1 MADKIGTD
9 EYGEILIYQTDDGQT
24 NIEVK
29 IEDDTVWLTQQQL
42 TELYQC
48 SKSNISEHIKH
59 IFEEG
64 ELDKDSVVRKFR
76 TTADDGKTYNVTYY
90 NLDMIISLGY
100 RIKSVIATRFRQ
112 WATKRL
118 KDDGQTNIEVK
129 IEDDTVWLT
138 QQQLTELYQCSKS
151 NISEHIKHIFEEGE
165 LDKDSVVRKFRTT
178 ADDGKTYNVTYY
190 NLDMIISLGYRIKSV
205 IATRFRQWATK
216 RLKEYMIKGFTIDD
230 ERLKGNGGG
239 NYWKELLDRIRDIR
253 SSEKV
258 LYRQVLDLYATSVD
272 YNPHS
277 EESVRFFKIVQN
289 KLHYAAHGHTAA
301 EVIYQRAD
309 AEKPFMG
316 LTSFSGELPAL
327 KDIGI
332 AKNYLEEN
340 ELKVLNNLVSGY
352 FDLAEINAIEHKPMY
367 MDDYVK
373 QLDSVL
379 SSGNRKLLTGSGSV
393 SHKQALEKA
402 KSEYRKYQE
411 ITLTPV
417 EKAYLESIKEVSKEV
432 KRR

>member
-1 MADKIGTD
+1 MTR
-9 EYGEILIYQTDDGQT
+9 QFP
-24 NIEVK
+24 
-29 IEDDTVWLTQQQL
+29 
-42 TELYQC
+42 
-48 SKSNISEHIKH
+48 H
-59 IFEEG
+59 
-64 ELDKDSVVRKFR
+64 
-76 TTADDGKTYNVTYY
+76 Y
-90 NLDMIISLGY
+90 NLD
-100 RIKSVIATRFRQ
+100 R
-112 WATKRL
+112 
-118 KDDGQTNIEVK
+118 
-129 IEDDTVWLT
+129 
-138 QQQLTELYQCSKS
+138 
-151 NISEHIKHIFEEGE
+151 
-165 LDKDSVVRKFRTT
+165 
-178 ADDGKTYNVTYY
+178 
-190 NLDMIISLGYRIKSV
+190 IISLGYRIKSV

-277 EESVRFFKIVQN
+277 EESVRFFKI
-289 KLHYAAHGHTAA
+289 
-301 EVIYQRAD
+301 
-309 AEKPFMG
+309 
-316 LTSFSGELPAL
+316 
-327 KDIGI
+327 

-379 SSGNRKLLTGSGSV
+379 SSGNRKLLTGAGSV

-402 KSEYRKYQE
+402 KSDYRKYQE